1 MNERKNPLKE
11 ALSGIDE
18 GLIEESTLRLYG
30 NSDNVRKA
38 EFITVK
44 REEKKSKKG
53 VFLGITGAAAAA
65 AALITVG
72 GIAANYNGIVNGIEI
87 TLPPDNPGA
96 VSTSEPWDT
105 SVVTTEVLTESPE
118 WINEPDNFRASW
130 LGEDKSGNVYAF
142 DNNLKKILAYSDNGA
157 ITALEDFDYFVDIT
171 TEYGFLNQDFSGVVD
186 DGLYFAEKTESGL
199 VVRIYSA
206 DSFKKVREYVIE
218 CSNPEMIRL
227 SRNGKYAAVTT
238 VYGVTENERM
248 ITLFDGG
255 SGEKITSI
263 GLSESYLSDVGD
275 YNRISFVSSEG
286 KLILSCGNEA
296 VFCNLINTVELKTLD
311 IVMGACSDF
320 GDGIIVFTDKPEAS
334 IIDSNGNV
342 TVKELPV
349 NSEEIPFAGRN
360 WSGTSSDDGKY
371 ILITEQK
378 FDYGLMDFTS
388 SVISVYNADDMSLLR
403 VVEADNAE
411 GETAY
416 ITNSGRVFYTC
427 VDKVSNTAFTNAFA
441 LDKMSD
447 SDSENSVRTGN
458 APVQYRSE
466 RFTAGQWAGINSNGE
481 VYSIIGKSL
490 YGDKDKGLELND
502 NSAVV
507 IFDNGVAV
515 AGYNG
520 TQNELCVYNPDF
532 ELLYKCSDSDIKSIC
547 AISPDGKLV
556 AGLEYFNSVD
566 DNSHDDI
573 VLCSI
578 DNGVSEYAR
587 IGIESGIDV
596 DSNLM
601 FSADG
606 GAIAFYGKNTATDT
620 KITGVADIATGKVV
634 YSEFITGRIT
644 PFNGGFLLAPSY
656 MGPGAT
662 IMDIKG
668 NIEPLSFISI
678 YEAPYTTISP
688 DGNYIAAVTHNAQ
701 KDSIRILS
709 RSGEEFKKLE
719 VEPKINSLYIDNKGT
734 VYYSTEATMEK
745 VSLDGKLSDIEVQ
758 DEDGIA
764 TDETKGNF
772 EAYEAYTLS
781 ETPSGEYCYPVD
793 VPRVTYPTKAI
804 VGTASAVDFSHIT
817 FGWESCE
824 GTNVYA
830 VASGTVRE
838 VVTDYEQSRDLGR
851 YIVIDHGNGLET
863 TYFHCG
869 DITVSEGDS
878 VEKGQIIASVGKTGW
893 ATGPC
898 LGFAANENGEY
909 INALDLFR

>member
-1 MNERKNPLKE
+1 MNERKNPLEE
-11 ALSGIDE
+11 ALDGIDE
-18 GLIEESTLRLYG
+18 KLIEESTLRLYG
-30 NSDNVRKA
+30 KTDNVQKA
-38 EFITVK
+38 EFITVE

-53 VFLGITGAAAAA
+53 VFWGITGAAAAA

-96 VSTSEPWDT
+96 VSTAEPWEP
-105 SVVTTEVLTESPE
+105 SVVTTVILTENPE

-130 LGEDKSGNVYAF
+130 LGEDENGNVFAY
-142 DNNLKKILAYSDNGA
+142 DNTLKKILAYSGNGA

-186 DGLYFAEKTESGL
+186 DGLYFAERTENGL

-206 DSFKKVREYVIE
+206 DSFEKVREFVIE
-218 CSNPEMIRL
+218 CSNPEMIKL

-238 VYGVTENERM
+238 VYGTTENERL
-248 ITLFDGG
+248 ITLFDGQ
-255 SGEKITSI
+255 SGEKITAV
-263 GLSESYLSDVGD
+263 GLTESYLAEVGY

-311 IVMGACSDF
+311 IVMGTCSDF

-334 IIDSNGNV
+334 IIDSDGNV

-349 NSEEIPFAGRN
+349 NSEEISFAGRS
-360 WSGTSSDDGKY
+360 WSGTSSEDGKY

-427 VDKVSNTAFTNAFA
+427 IDKVSNTAFTNAFA

-458 APVQYRSE
+458 IPVQYSSE
-466 RFTAGQWAGINSNGE
+466 GFAAGQWAGINSDGE

-490 YGDKDKGLELND
+490 YGDKDKRLELND

-556 AGLEYFNSVD
+556 AGLEYFHSVD
-566 DNSHDDI
+566 NNSHDDI

-606 GAIAFYGKNTATDT
+606 STIAFCGKNTATDT
-620 KITGVADIATGKVV
+620 KITGIANIATGEVV

-644 PFNGGFLLAPSY
+644 PFNGGFMLTPSY
-656 MGPGAT
+656 MGPGAA

-668 NIEPLSFISI
+668 NIEPLGFISI

-709 RSGEEFKKLE
+709 RSGEELKKLE
-719 VEPKINSLYIDNKGT
+719 VEPKINSLYIDNEGM

-745 VSLDGKLSDIEVQ
+745 VSLDGKISDIEVQ
-758 DEDGIA
+758 NEDSTA
-764 TDETKGNF
+764 TDETAGEF

-781 ETPSGEYCYPVD
+781 DTPSGEYCYPVD
-793 VPRVTYPTKAI
+793 VPRVTYPTKTTE
-804 VGTASAVDFSHIT
+804 GTVSAVDFSHIT
-817 FGWESCE
+817 FGWENCE

-830 VASGTVRE
+830 VASGTVKE
-838 VVTDYEQSRDLGR
+838 VVTDFEQSRDLGR
-851 YIVIDHGNGLET
+851 YVVIDHGNGIET

-869 DITVSEGDS
+869 DISVSEGDS
-878 VEKGQIIASVGKTGW
+878 VEKGQVIASMGKTGW

-898 LGFAANENGEY
+898 LGFAAKENGEY